1 MNTLRIVTMLGLL
14 TLWTPWTFAH
24 GTGQH
29 VLGTVAAIDAS
40 HIEVT
45 TPKGGNVTVRVTQNT
60 RYRSQS
66 VTGTDGLPKPGDRV
80 VIEVTKDG
88 DVLIATEVR
97 FASAKSPGASGS
109 R

>member
-1 MNTLRIVTMLGLL
+1 
-14 TLWTPWTFAH
+14 
-24 GTGQH
+24 
-29 VLGTVAAIDAS
+29 
-40 HIEVT
+40 
-45 TPKGGNVTVRVTQNT
+45 
-60 RYRSQS
+60 
-66 VTGTDGLPKPGDRV
+66 